1 MSRRFWSL
9 LVLCACGVLLAL
21 PGHAEAALC
30 GFSGEPACKA
40 DLSVA
45 LTPPAG
51 TVYVGELV
59 TIAVTGSDA
68 GPDSRIP
75 VTMSVSVPGTVSPL
89 GSTHTDGECVASC
102 VVPFL
107 PLSTTAPL
115 QSVIHIRP
123 EVAGPVTV
131 TATIGSKAVAHGLP
145 ASDPNMANNAATLT
159 LNAVVGR
166 CTSQIVLPVRSI
178 GPADILGSIGGD
190 VINAEDWPDA
200 LDGGAGDDC
209 IAGGA
214 GDDTIRGGPGNDV
227 IHGGFGNDLI
237 IAGPG
242 RDKVQ
247 GNDGADVISS
257 VDGEPDVVNC
267 GFGIDR
273 LRADQ
278 FDHFRRCDH
287 VTIVHR
293 ARK

>member
-1 MSRRFWSL
+1 MSRRLWSL
-9 LVLCACGVLLAL
+9 LVLCGFSGFLAL

-59 TIAVTGSDA
+59 TIAVTGSNA

-102 VVPFL
+102 TVPFL
-107 PLSTTAPL
+107 PLSTQAPL
-115 QSVIHIRP
+115 QSVVHVRP

-131 TATIGSKAVAHGLP
+131 TATISGQGRLGVP
-145 ASDPNMANNAATLT
+145 ATDPNPANNTATLT

-166 CTSQIVLPVRSI
+166 CTSQIALPDRSI
-178 GPADILGSIGGD
+178 VPADILGSIGGD
-190 VINAEDWPDA
+190 VINAEDWPDS

-227 IHGGFGNDLI
+227 LHGGFGNDFI
-237 IAGPG
+237 IGGPG
-242 RDKVQ
+242 RDKIQ
-247 GNDGADVISS
+247 GNDGADLIDT

-287 VTIVHR
+287 VTIEHR